1 MKTISQLRLAFVALL
16 FTTASF
22 ATQVQKTKEQP
33 VAKDGFWVVETAPKS
48 RQTIVR
54 FYANEQKLV
63 YEETVDRSLN
73 IARKQ
78 TKQQLNVAL
87 EQAMFVW
94 NATHKVPTDRQ
105 WVAVQFE
112 KK

>member
-1 MKTISQLRLAFVALL
+1 MNTISPLRLAFVALL

-22 ATQVQKTKEQP
+22 GTRAQTKQEQP

-48 RQTIVR
+48 QQSIVR
-54 FYANEQKLV
+54 FYTNEQTLI
-63 YEETVDRSLN
+63 YEETVERNLN
-73 IARKQ
+73 IARLQ
-78 TKQQLNVAL
+78 TKRQLNVAL

-94 NATHKVPTDRQ
+94 NATHKIPTDRQ

>member
-1 MKTISQLRLAFVALL
+1 MNTSSQLRLAFIALV
-16 FTTASF
+16 FTTSSF
-22 ATQVQKTKEQP
+22 AAQAQTTKEQP

-48 RQTIVR
+48 DQSIVR
-54 FYANEQKLV
+54 FYTNEQKLI
-63 YEETVDRSLN
+63 YEETV
-73 IARKQ
+73 ARKLNLARRQ

-87 EQAMFVW
+87 DQAMFVW
-94 NATHKVPTDRQ
+94 NATHKLPTDRQ